1 MGAPVGAGTHLAK
14 LASDATKDLMT
25 NHDARGAAPFAGK
38 PRLYVD
44 LPVTRGAAGRTP
56 GRQPIA
62 KRTCQ
67 AGNARHTRRIHVGAH
82 ICLNERAVVA
92 R

>member
-1 MGAPVGAGTHLAK
+1 MGAPVGAGTPLVK
-14 LASDATKDLMT
+14 LASGATEDLLT
-25 NHDARGAAPFAGK
+25 NHDARGAAPSTGK
-38 PRLYVD
+38 PRLHVD
-44 LPVTRGAAGRTP
+44 LPVTRGAAGRTE

-82 ICLNERAVVA
+82 ICLNERAPVA
-92 R
+92 